1 MFKTIVIAALG
12 FAAVSA
18 QFLDERN
25 LQNGT
30 TTTTTTT
37 TSSNTTSSNTTST
50 STAGA
55 PVAFTAAP
63 AVSATGVE
71 TGCNTAGFAIAVNAR
86 TGTAVAATAPV
97 NLCVP
102 TDFIGS
108 NLTIAGSNYAF
119 TKIASNV
126 TAVARTACTTDDVCG
141 AGSCCANIT
150 LTAGLSTGNGTA
162 TRRFCT
168 AGAAATLYSSTY
180 TAASWLAGYTASVR
194 AAVCTPV
201 AAPASFG
208 SYIKASVMVVVAVL
222 SVALF

>member
-25 LQNGT
+25 LQDAT
-30 TTTTTTT
+30 
-37 TSSNTTSSNTTST
+37 
-50 STAGA
+50 

-71 TGCNTAGFAIAVNAR
+71 TGCNTAGFAIATNTR
-86 TGTAVAATAPV
+86 TGTAVAATVPA

-108 NLTIAGSNYAF
+108 SITISGSTYAF

-126 TAVARTACTTDDVCG
+126 VPVNRIVCTSDDACAIG
-141 AGSCCANIT
+141 ECCADIT
-150 LTAGLSTGNGTA
+150 LTAGLTTASGTA
-162 TRRFCT
+162 TKKFCT

-180 TAASWLAGYTASVR
+180 VAASWLANYGATVKS
-194 AAVCTPV
+194 AVCTPK
-201 AAPASFG
+201 AAPAESFG
-208 SYIKASVMVVVAVL
+208 SYIKASVMMVVAVL

>member
-30 TTTTTTT
+30 TTTTTTVT
-37 TSSNTTSSNTTST
+37 
-50 STAGA
+50 

-63 AVSATGVE
+63 AVAATTLAE
-71 TGCNTAGFAIAVNAR
+71 SGCNTAGYAIAANTR
-86 TGTAVAATAPV
+86 TGTAVAATVPA

-102 TDFIGS
+102 TDFIGQ
-108 NLTIAGSNYAF
+108 NLTIAGTTYAF

-126 TAVARTACTTDDVCG
+126 TAVARTVCTSDDACNVG
-141 AGSCCANIT
+141 ECCANIT
-150 LTAGLSTGNGTA
+150 LTAGLATANGTA

-168 AGAAATLYSSTY
+168 AGTAATLYSSTY
-180 TAASWLAGYTASVR
+180 VAASWLANYGASVR
-194 AAVCTPV
+194 SAVCTPK
-201 AAPASFG
+201 AAPAGSFG
-208 SYIKASVMVVVAVL
+208 SYIKASVMMVVAVL

>member
-30 TTTTTTT
+30 TTVT
-37 TSSNTTSSNTTST
+37 
-50 STAGA
+50 

-71 TGCNTAGFAIAVNAR
+71 TGCNTAGFAIATNTR
-86 TGTAVAATAPV
+86 TGTAVAATVPA

-108 NLTIAGSNYAF
+108 SITIAGSTYAF

-126 TAVARTACTTDDVCG
+126 VAVNRTVCTSDDACAIG
-141 AGSCCANIT
+141 QCCADIT
-150 LTAGLSTGNGTA
+150 LTAGLTTANGTA
-162 TRRFCT
+162 TRKFCT

-180 TAASWLAGYTASVR
+180 VAASWLANYGATVR
-194 AAVCTPV
+194 SAVCTPK
-201 AAPASFG
+201 AAPAESFG
-208 SYIKASVMVVVAVL
+208 SYIKASVMMVVAVL